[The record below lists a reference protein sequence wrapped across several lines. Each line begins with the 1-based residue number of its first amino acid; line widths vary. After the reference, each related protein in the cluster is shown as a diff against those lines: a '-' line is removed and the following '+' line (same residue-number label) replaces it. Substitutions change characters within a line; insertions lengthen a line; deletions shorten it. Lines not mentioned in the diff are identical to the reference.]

1 MAAKNIS
8 FDAEARGSLAAGAA
22 KLADAVKVTLG
33 PKGRYVACERSFGA
47 PLITNDGVTVAKEI
61 ELEDKVENMGAQLI
75 REAAVK
81 TNDVAG
87 DGTTTATLLADVM
100 IRDGLKNVTA
110 GANPLAIRTG
120 MNKAVDALIEKVK
133 ADSKAVNTND
143 EIKNVGTISAGQ
155 ALIGEKIA
163 EAMEKVGKDGV
174 ITVEDSNTFGIDI
187 DVVEG
192 MEFDKGYL
200 SPYMVN
206 DTDNMR
212 ADLQNPYI
220 LITDQKISSI
230 QDILPLLEQIMQS
243 NKPLLIVAEDV
254 ESEALATLV
263 LNKIRGTLNVVAVKA
278 PGFGD
283 RRKRMLE
290 DIAIVTG
297 GQPVMEELGF
307 QLGDVTVEMLGTAK
321 SVKVT
326 KDSTTIVDGAGD
338 AAAIKERIESI
349 DKQIEVTDSDFDR
362 DKLSERKAKLS
373 GGVAVIKVGAAT
385 EAELKETKS
394 RIDDALQATHA
405 AVEEGIVA
413 GGGSALVDAMAVLDD
428 IKTDD
433 PDEQVGVAIVRK
445 ACEAPL
451 RAIAENSGFEG
462 SVVADKVK
470 NSEVGYGL
478 NAATGEYGDML
489 EMGVIDPVKV
499 VRSALQNAT
508 SVATMLL
515 ITAATISD
523 VPTDGPD
530 PAEMAAAMQGAGG
543 MM

>member
-1 MAAKNIS
+1 MAAKNIT
-8 FDAEARGSLAAGAA
+8 FDADARTALARGAS
-22 KLADAVKVTLG
+22 KLADAVTVTLG
-33 PKGRYVACERSFGA
+33 PKGRYVACERSYGA

-61 ELEDKVENMGAQLI
+61 ELEDKIENMGAQLI

-100 IRDGLKNVTA
+100 IKEGLKNVTA
-110 GANPLAIRTG
+110 GANPIAIRVG
-120 MNKAVDALIEKVK
+120 MNKATDALVEKIK
-133 ADSKAVNTND
+133 ADSTEVKTFE
-143 EIKNVGTISAGQ
+143 EIKNVGTISAGEE
-155 ALIGEKIA
+155 LIGEKIA
-163 EAMEKVGKDGV
+163 DAMEKVGKDGV

-200 SPYMVN
+200 SPYMV
-206 DTDNMR
+206 TDSENMR
-212 ADLQNPYI
+212 ADLTNPYI

-230 QDILPLLEQIMQS
+230 QDILPLLESVMQA
-243 NKPLLIVAEDV
+243 NKPLLIIAEDV
-254 ESEALATLV
+254 ESEAMATLV

-297 GQPVMEELGF
+297 GQPIMEELGVS
-307 QLGDVTVEMLGTAK
+307 LSDATIDMLGSAK

-326 KDSTTIVDGAGD
+326 KDTTTIVNGKGEKS
-338 AAAIKERIESI
+338 AIQDRI
-349 DKQIEVTDSDFDR
+349 DKINAELKVTDSDFDR
-362 DKLSERKAKLS
+362 EKLNERKAKLS

-413 GGGSALVDAMAVLDD
+413 GGGVALIDAMPVLDD
-428 IKTDD
+428 VKCADA
-433 PDEQVGVAIVRK
+433 DEKVGVNIVRK
-445 ACEAPL
+445 ACEAPI
-451 RAIAENSGFEG
+451 RAIAENSGYEG
-462 SVVADKVK
+462 SVVVDKVK
-470 NSEVGYGL
+470 NSDVGYGF
-478 NAATGEYGDML
+478 NAATGEYGNMV

-508 SVATMLL
+508 SVATMLI
-515 ITAATISD
+515 ITDATVSE
-523 VPTDGPD
+523 VPKDGPT
-530 PAEMAAAMQGAGG
+530 AEEIAAAQQQSQ

>member
-1 MAAKNIS
+1 MAAKNIT
-8 FDAEARGSLAAGAA
+8 FDSEARTALAAGAS

-33 PKGRYVACERSFGA
+33 PKGRYVACERSYGA
-47 PLITNDGVTVAKEI
+47 PLISNDGVTVAKEI

-100 IRDGLKNVTA
+100 IKDGLKNVTA
-110 GANPLAIRTG
+110 GANPIAIRSG
-120 MNKAVDALIEKVK
+120 MNKATSALVEKVK
-133 ADSKAVNTND
+133 ADAKEVKTSE
-143 EIKNVGTISAGQ
+143 EITNVGTISAGEE
-155 ALIGEKIA
+155 LIGEKIA

-187 DVVEG
+187 EVVEG

-200 SPYMVN
+200 SPYMV
-206 DTDNMR
+206 TDNENMR
-212 ADLQNPYI
+212 ADLSNPYI
-220 LITDQKISSI
+220 LITDSKISSV
-230 QDILPLLEQIMQS
+230 QDILPLLEGIMQS
-243 NKPLLIVAEDV
+243 GKPLLIIAEDV

-297 GQPVMEELGF
+297 GQPIMEELGVS
-307 QLGDVTVEMLGTAK
+307 LSDVTLDMLGTAK

-326 KDSTTIVDGAGD
+326 KDATTIVDGAGS
-338 AAAIKERIESI
+338 AEAIKDRIDAINAE
-349 DKQIEVTDSDFDR
+349 IEVTDSDFDTE
-362 DKLSERKAKLS
+362 KLSERKAKLS

-413 GGGSALVDAMAVLDD
+413 GGGAALIDAMVVLDD
-428 IKTDD
+428 VEAAAS
-433 PDEQVGVAIVRK
+433 DEEKIGVQIVRK
-445 ACEAPL
+445 ACEAPI

-462 SVVADKVK
+462 SVVVDKVK

-478 NAATGEYGDML
+478 NAATGEYGKML
-489 EMGVIDPVKV
+489 DMGVIDPVKV
-499 VRSALQNAT
+499 VRSALENAT
-508 SVATMLL
+508 SVATMLI
-515 ITAATISD
+515 ITAATVSE
-523 VPTDGPD
+523 VPTDGPS
-530 PAEMAAAMQGAGG
+530 AEELAAMQQGG

>member
-8 FDAEARGSLAAGAA
+8 FGSDARSALAAGAS

-47 PLITNDGVTVAKEI
+47 PLITDDGVTVAKEI

-110 GANPLAIRTG
+110 GANPIAIRTG
-120 MNKAVDALIEKVK
+120 MNKAVDALVEKVK
-133 ADSKAVNTND
+133 KDAKEVKTFD
-143 EIKNVGTISAGQ
+143 EIKNVGAISAGDPQ
-155 ALIGEKIA
+155 IGEKIA
-163 EAMEKVGKDGV
+163 DAMEKVGKDGV

-206 DTDNMR
+206 NTETMK
-212 ADLQNPYI
+212 AELSNPYI
-220 LITDQKISSI
+220 LITDQKISTI
-230 QDILPLLEQIMQS
+230 QDILPLLEGIMQS
-243 NKPLLIVAEDV
+243 GKPLLIIAEDV

-297 GQPVMEELGF
+297 GQPIMEELGVA
-307 QLGDVTVEMLGTAK
+307 LSDVTLDMLGTAK

-326 KDSTTIVDGAGD
+326 KDATTIVDGAGKKAD
-338 AAAIKERIESI
+338 IEERINTI
-349 DKQIEVTDSDFDR
+349 NAQIEETSSDFDR
-362 DKLSERKAKLS
+362 EKLQERKAKLS

-413 GGGSALVDAMAVLDD
+413 GGGAALIDAMTVLDD
-428 IKTDD
+428 LKAEDV
-433 PDEQVGVAIVRK
+433 DEQVGINIVSK
-445 ACEAPL
+445 ACEAPM

-462 SVVADKVK
+462 SVVIDKIK
-470 NSEVGYGL
+470 NSKTGYGL
-478 NAATGEYGDML
+478 NAATGEYGKMID
-489 EMGVIDPVKV
+489 MGVIDPVKV

-515 ITAATISD
+515 ITAATVSD
-523 VPTDGPD
+523 VPKEGPD
-530 PAEMAAAMQGAGG
+530 MAEMAAAMQGAGG

>member
-1 MAAKNIS
+1 MAAKNIT
-8 FDAEARGSLAAGAA
+8 FDSEARTALAAGAS

-33 PKGRYVACERSFGA
+33 PKGRYVACERSYGA
-47 PLITNDGVTVAKEI
+47 PLISNDGVTVAKEI
-61 ELEDKVENMGAQLI
+61 ELEDKVENRGAQLI

-100 IRDGLKNVTA
+100 IKDGLKNVTA
-110 GANPLAIRTG
+110 GANPIAIRSG
-120 MNKAVDALIEKVK
+120 MNKATSALVEKVK
-133 ADSKAVNTND
+133 ADAKEVKTSE
-143 EIKNVGTISAGQ
+143 EITNVGTISAGEE
-155 ALIGEKIA
+155 LIGEKIA

-187 DVVEG
+187 EVVEG

-200 SPYMVN
+200 SPYMV
-206 DTDNMR
+206 TDNENMR

-220 LITDQKISSI
+220 LITDSKISSV
-230 QDILPLLEQIMQS
+230 QDILPLLEGIMQS
-243 NKPLLIVAEDV
+243 GKPLLIIAEDV

-297 GQPVMEELGF
+297 GQPIMEELGVS
-307 QLGDVTVEMLGTAK
+307 LADVTLDMLGTAK

-326 KDSTTIVDGAGD
+326 KDTTTIVDGAGS
-338 AAAIKERIESI
+338 AEAIKDRIDAINAE
-349 DKQIEVTDSDFDR
+349 IEVTDSDFDTE
-362 DKLSERKAKLS
+362 KLSERKAKLS

-413 GGGSALVDAMAVLDD
+413 GGGAALIDAMVVLDD
-428 IKTDD
+428 VEAAAS
-433 PDEQVGVAIVRK
+433 DEEKIGVQIVRK
-445 ACEAPL
+445 ACEAPI

-462 SVVADKVK
+462 SVVVDKVK

-478 NAATGEYGDML
+478 NAATGEYGKML
-489 EMGVIDPVKV
+489 DMGVIDPVKV
-499 VRSALQNAT
+499 VRSALENAT
-508 SVATMLL
+508 SVATMLI
-515 ITAATISD
+515 ITAATVSE
-523 VPTDGPD
+523 VPTDGPS
-530 PAEMAAAMQGAGG
+530 AEELAAMQQGG